1 MQYPQSEDQR
11 RPADAKRPDMGE
23 AFGHHLHARG
33 TITESALQR
42 AIYAARDAGQ
52 RLETVFPT
60 LGLISERDF
69 AEALAEFLKLPLV
82 NAAEFPRTPLLEE
95 RLGIGFLRDRRV
107 LPLRMTDGALVIA
120 MANPLDSYALDAV
133 RFATGERVNPCV
145 AYPADIEAA
154 FARLYSDDSA
164 QVDRHLTGEIGA
176 LQNAAYESDLQRLKD
191 SASDAPVIR
200 LVSALV
206 SRAVQMGAS
215 DIHLEPGDAELRVRY
230 RVDGVL
236 QELESVPG
244 QLASA
249 VLSRIKVMAKL
260 NLAEHRL
267 PQDGRIATAVR
278 GRDIDIR
285 VAISPVL
292 RGERATLRL
301 LDRNRLALDLADLGF
316 DDGLREQLREIFS
329 RPNGIFLVT
338 GPTGSGKTTT
348 LYAALSEL
356 NRPDS
361 NILTIEDPIEY
372 QLPGIN
378 QAQVKPQ
385 IGLTFAA
392 ALRSFLRQD
401 PDIMMVGEIR
411 DLETAQVAVQAA
423 LTGHLIL
430 STVHT
435 NDAASTVTRLVDM
448 GVEDY
453 LITATLSGVV
463 AQRLVRKLCLNCRE
477 SYEPVPA
484 FALGLQQDLTT
495 DPITQLY
502 RAPGCDTC
510 SQTGYQGRTVIAEVL
525 SLSDEICDAIL
536 RRADGPRIQTLA
548 RQAGM
553 QSIWAH
559 GVRRAIAGE
568 TSIEEVFRVAGSRP

>member
-1 MQYPQSEDQR
+1 MQHRASETED
-11 RPADAKRPDMGE
+11 RPADVTRPDMGVTF
-23 AFGHHLHARG
+23 ARHLQSRG
-33 TITESALQR
+33 AITDNALER
-42 AIYAARDAGQ
+42 AIFAARDAGQ
-52 RLETVFPT
+52 RLETVLPK

-69 AEALAEFLKLPLV
+69 ADALAEFLKLPL
-82 NAAEFPRTPLLEE
+82 ATPQDFPVAPLLEE
-95 RLGIGFLRDRRV
+95 RLGAEFLRDRHI
-107 LPLRMTDGALVIA
+107 LPLRATPEAVVLA

-133 RFATGERVNPCV
+133 RFATGRGVTPCV
-145 AYPADIEAA
+145 AYAADIEGALT
-154 FARLYSDDSA
+154 RLYGSNSSGSHRA
-164 QVDRHLTGEIGA
+164 ILGTENRASSTS
-176 LQNAAYESDLQRLKD
+176 ESDLLRLKD

-200 LVSALV
+200 LVSGLI
-206 SRAVQMGAS
+206 SRAAQAGAS
-215 DIHLEPGDAELRVRY
+215 DIHFEPGDAELRVRY
-230 RVDGVL
+230 RIDGIL
-236 QELESVPG
+236 QEVESLPG
-244 QLASA
+244 RLASA

-278 GRDIDIR
+278 GRNIDIR

-292 RGERATLRL
+292 HGERATLRL
-301 LDRNRLALDLADLGF
+301 LDRNRLALDLAELGF
-316 DDGLREQLREIFS
+316 DEAMRDELRGIF
-329 RPNGIFLVT
+329 RQPNGILLVT

-356 NRPDS
+356 NRPDA

-378 QAQVKPQ
+378 QSQVKPQ
-385 IGLTFAA
+385 IGLTFAT

-435 NDAASTVTRLVDM
+435 NDVASTVTRLIDM

-453 LITATLSGVV
+453 LIAATLIGIV
-463 AQRLVRKLCLNCRE
+463 AQRLLRKLCSECRE
-477 SYEPVPA
+477 AYVPTQELAERLKSSSDGPPV
-484 FALGLQQDLTT
+484 
-495 DPITQLY
+495 TQLFSAVGCESCNHSGY
-502 RAPGCDTC
+502 R
-510 SQTGYQGRTVIAEVL
+510 GRTVIAEVL
-525 SLSDEICDAIL
+525 LVSDAISQAVL
-536 RRADGPRIQTLA
+536 QRAETSHIQAVA

-553 QSIWAH
+553 QSLWSH
-559 GVRRAIAGE
+559 GVRRAMAGE
-568 TSIEEVFRVAGSRP
+568 TSIEEVFRVAGSAP